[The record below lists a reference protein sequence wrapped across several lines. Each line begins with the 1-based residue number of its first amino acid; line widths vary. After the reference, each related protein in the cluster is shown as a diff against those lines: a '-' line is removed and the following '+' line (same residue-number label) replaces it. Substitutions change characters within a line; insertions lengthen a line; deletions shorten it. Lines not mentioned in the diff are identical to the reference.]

1 MIKSIQNKEIKLN
14 ITYALFTYVLM
25 IASIIFINI
34 PFIESKIKKT
44 DSKTEII
51 KKSLLY
57 SGLLGL
63 CIYGIYSGTNLA
75 VFQNYDI
82 GLGLK
87 DTLWGFILYTIV
99 TTTYFLIAWSLN
111 KHSLLLKK
119 SAHGGRKSRVESR
132 MYSGVDEWA
141 SLSKCNER
149 FRDC

>member
-1 MIKSIQNKEIKLN
+1 MIKYIIVIILLIVLDIIWLNINAKQYSKMIKSIQNKEIKIN

-34 PFIESKIKKT
+34 PFIESKITKT

-63 CIYGIYSGTNLA
+63 FIYGIYNGTNLA
-75 VFQNYDI
+75 ILENYDI

-99 TTTYFLIAWSLN
+99 TTTYFLIT
-111 KHSLLLKK
+111 
-119 SAHGGRKSRVESR
+119 
-132 MYSGVDEWA
+132 
-141 SLSKCNER
+141 
-149 FRDC
+149 F

>member
-1 MIKSIQNKEIKLN
+1 MIKYIIVIILLLVLDIIWLSINANQYSKMIKSIQNKEIKIN

-63 CIYGIYSGTNLA
+63 CIYGIYSGTNLVA
-75 VFQNYDI
+75 FQNYDI

-99 TTTYFLIAWSLN
+99 TTTYFLIT
-111 KHSLLLKK
+111 
-119 SAHGGRKSRVESR
+119 
-132 MYSGVDEWA
+132 
-141 SLSKCNER
+141 
-149 FRDC
+149 F

>member
-14 ITYALFTYVLM
+14 ITYALFTYVLI

-34 PFIESKIKKT
+34 PFI

-51 KKSLLY
+51 KTSLLY

-75 VFQNYDI
+75 VFENYDI

-99 TTTYFLIAWSLN
+99 TTTYFLIA
-111 KHSLLLKK
+111 
-119 SAHGGRKSRVESR
+119 
-132 MYSGVDEWA
+132 
-141 SLSKCNER
+141 
-149 FRDC
+149 

>member
-1 MIKSIQNKEIKLN
+1 MIKYIIVIILLLVLDIIWLSVNAKEYSKMIKSIQNKEIKLN

-25 IASIIFINI
+25 IASIIFI
-34 PFIESKIKKT
+34 E
-44 DSKTEII
+44 SKTEII

-63 CIYGIYSGTNLA
+63 FINGVYSGTNLA

-99 TTTYFLIAWSLN
+99 TTTYFLIT
-111 KHSLLLKK
+111 
-119 SAHGGRKSRVESR
+119 
-132 MYSGVDEWA
+132 
-141 SLSKCNER
+141 
-149 FRDC
+149 

>member
-1 MIKSIQNKEIKLN
+1 MIKYIVVIILLVVLDIIWLSVNAKEYSKMIKSIQNKEIKLN

-25 IASIIFINI
+25 IASIIFI
-34 PFIESKIKKT
+34 E
-44 DSKTEII
+44 SKTEII

-63 CIYGIYSGTNLA
+63 FINGVYSGTNLA

-99 TTTYFLIAWSLN
+99 TTTYFLIT
-111 KHSLLLKK
+111 
-119 SAHGGRKSRVESR
+119 
-132 MYSGVDEWA
+132 
-141 SLSKCNER
+141 
-149 FRDC
+149 F

>member
-1 MIKSIQNKEIKLN
+1 MIKYIIVIILLVVLDIIWLSINANQYSRMIKSIQNKEIKLN

-63 CIYGIYSGTNLA
+63 CIYGIYNGTNLA
-75 VFQNYDI
+75 TLENYDI
-82 GLGLK
+82 NVALK
-87 DTLWGFILYTIV
+87 DTLWGVIIYTIV
-99 TTTYFLIAWSLN
+99 TTTYFLIA
-111 KHSLLLKK
+111 
-119 SAHGGRKSRVESR
+119 
-132 MYSGVDEWA
+132 
-141 SLSKCNER
+141 
-149 FRDC
+149 

>member
-1 MIKSIQNKEIKLN
+1 
-14 ITYALFTYVLM
+14 M

-34 PFIESKIKKT
+34 PFIESKITKT

-63 CIYGIYSGTNLA
+63 FINGVYSGTNLA
-75 VFQNYDI
+75 VFENYDI

-99 TTTYFLIAWSLN
+99 TTTYFLIT
-111 KHSLLLKK
+111 
-119 SAHGGRKSRVESR
+119 
-132 MYSGVDEWA
+132 
-141 SLSKCNER
+141 
-149 FRDC
+149 

>member
-1 MIKSIQNKEIKLN
+1 MIKYIIVIILLLVLDIIWLSINAKEYSKMIKSIQNKEIKIN

-63 CIYGIYSGTNLA
+63 FIYNGTNLA

-99 TTTYFLIAWSLN
+99 TTTYFLIA
-111 KHSLLLKK
+111 
-119 SAHGGRKSRVESR
+119 
-132 MYSGVDEWA
+132 
-141 SLSKCNER
+141 
-149 FRDC
+149 

>member
-1 MIKSIQNKEIKLN
+1 MIKYIIVIILLLVLDIIWLSINAKEYSKMIKSIQNKEIKIN

-63 CIYGIYSGTNLA
+63 FIYNGTNLA

-99 TTTYFLIAWSLN
+99 TTTYFLIT
-111 KHSLLLKK
+111 
-119 SAHGGRKSRVESR
+119 
-132 MYSGVDEWA
+132 
-141 SLSKCNER
+141 
-149 FRDC
+149 F

>member
-1 MIKSIQNKEIKLN
+1 MIKYIIVIILLVVLDIIWLSVNANQYSKMIKSIQNKEIKLN

-63 CIYGIYSGTNLA
+63 FIYGIYNGTNLA
-75 VFQNYDI
+75 TLENYDI
-82 GLGLK
+82 NVALK

-99 TTTYFLIAWSLN
+99 TTTYFLIA
-111 KHSLLLKK
+111 
-119 SAHGGRKSRVESR
+119 
-132 MYSGVDEWA
+132 
-141 SLSKCNER
+141 
-149 FRDC
+149 

>member
-1 MIKSIQNKEIKLN
+1 MIKYIIVIILLVVLDIIWLSINANQYSRMIKSIQNKEIKLN

-63 CIYGIYSGTNLA
+63 CIYGIYNGTNLA
-75 VFQNYDI
+75 TLENYDPI
-82 GLGLK
+82 
-87 DTLWGFILYTIV
+87 
-99 TTTYFLIAWSLN
+99 
-111 KHSLLLKK
+111 
-119 SAHGGRKSRVESR
+119 
-132 MYSGVDEWA
+132 
-141 SLSKCNER
+141 
-149 FRDC
+149 

>member
-1 MIKSIQNKEIKLN
+1 MIKYIIVIILLLVLDIIWLSVNANLYSKMIKSIQNKEIKLN

-63 CIYGIYSGTNLA
+63 CIYGIYNGTNLA
-75 VFQNYDI
+75 TLENYDI
-82 GLGLK
+82 NVALK
-87 DTLWGFILYTIV
+87 DTLWGVIIYTIV
-99 TTTYFLIAWSLN
+99 TTTYFLIA
-111 KHSLLLKK
+111 
-119 SAHGGRKSRVESR
+119 
-132 MYSGVDEWA
+132 
-141 SLSKCNER
+141 
-149 FRDC
+149 

>member
-1 MIKSIQNKEIKLN
+1 MNYIIVIILLVVLDIIWLSINANQYSKMIKSIQNKEIKIN
-14 ITYALFTYVLM
+14 ITHVLFTYVLM

-34 PFIESKIKKT
+34 PFI

-51 KKSLLY
+51 KTSLLY

-75 VFQNYDI
+75 VFENYDI

-99 TTTYFLIAWSLN
+99 TTTYFLIA
-111 KHSLLLKK
+111 
-119 SAHGGRKSRVESR
+119 
-132 MYSGVDEWA
+132 
-141 SLSKCNER
+141 
-149 FRDC
+149 

>member
-1 MIKSIQNKEIKLN
+1 LNYIIVIILLVVLDIIWLSINANQYSKMIKSIQNKEIKIN
-14 ITYALFTYVLM
+14 ITHVLFTYVLM

-34 PFIESKIKKT
+34 PFI

-51 KKSLLY
+51 KTSLLY

-75 VFQNYDI
+75 VFENYDI

-99 TTTYFLIAWSLN
+99 TTTYFLIA
-111 KHSLLLKK
+111 
-119 SAHGGRKSRVESR
+119 
-132 MYSGVDEWA
+132 
-141 SLSKCNER
+141 
-149 FRDC
+149 

>member
-1 MIKSIQNKEIKLN
+1 MIKYIIVIILLVVLDIIWLSVNANQYSKMIKSIQNKEIKLN

-63 CIYGIYSGTNLA
+63 CIYGIYNGTNLA
-75 VFQNYDI
+75 TLENYDI
-82 GLGLK
+82 NVALK
-87 DTLWGFILYTIV
+87 DTLWGVIIYTIV
-99 TTTYFLIAWSLN
+99 TTTYFLIA
-111 KHSLLLKK
+111 
-119 SAHGGRKSRVESR
+119 
-132 MYSGVDEWA
+132 
-141 SLSKCNER
+141 
-149 FRDC
+149 